1 MAFLC
6 LIIATTPKMKIN
18 LNEIEL
24 QRYHR
29 NILLPELGEEGQLKL
44 KSAKVLVVG
53 AGGLGS
59 SVCMHLVAAGVG
71 RVGIMDHDVVE
82 ISNLQ
87 RQLLYSHP
95 DLGESKALKACEKL
109 ADQNPFVEVVAYD
122 FKMTDENASKLISE
136 YDLIIG
142 ALDNSATRYLI
153 DSVCQQMG
161 KPYIH
166 GAVSQ
171 FDGQL
176 GVFNYKGSPSY
187 RALFPDPPIND
198 FERIQDK
205 GILSPVAGTVGSL
218 QALEALKIILHVGD
232 VLAGRLLIVDFLK
245 MRFTTMQF

>member
-1 MAFLC
+1 MR
-6 LIIATTPKMKIN
+6 IN
-18 LNEIEL
+18 LSEEEI

-29 NILLPELGEEGQLKL
+29 NILLPELGVEGQLKL

-71 RVGIMDHDVVE
+71 LLGVMDHDKVE

-87 RQLLYSHP
+87 RQLLYSHS
-95 DLGESKALKACEKL
+95 DLGESKALKAHGKL
-109 ADQNPFVEVVAYD
+109 SAQNPFVEVKAYND
-122 FKMTDENASKLISE
+122 KMTADNARELISQ
-136 YDLIIG
+136 YDLVVG

-153 DSVCQQMG
+153 DAVCQEQG
-161 KPYIH
+161 KAYIH

-176 GVFNYKGSPSY
+176 GVFNYKGSPSF
-187 RALFPDPPIND
+187 RSLFPDPPVTD
-198 FERIQDK
+198 FETIQDK
-205 GILSPVAGTVGSL
+205 GILSPVAGTIGSL
-218 QALEALKIILHVGD
+218 QALEALKIILQVGD
-232 VLAGRLLIVDFLK
+232 VLVRKFMLFDFLK